1 MKTRAHFQLLQMWFY
16 PANSPLAGRPL
27 SPQARKVI
35 RDVLENYPNLTP
47 EEAIEITW
55 AFGGI

>member
-1 MKTRAHFQLLQMWFY
+1 MKKACKNIDQWFY
-16 PANSPLAGRPL
+16 PANSPLAGEPL

-35 RDVLENYPNLTP
+35 EGVLECYSNLTP
-47 EEAIEITW
+47 EKAIEITW